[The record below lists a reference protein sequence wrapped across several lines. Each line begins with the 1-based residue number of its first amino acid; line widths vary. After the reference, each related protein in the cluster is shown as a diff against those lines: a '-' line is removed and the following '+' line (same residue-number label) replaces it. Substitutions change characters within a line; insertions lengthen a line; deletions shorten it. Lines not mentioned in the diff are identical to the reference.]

1 MLEILNKTYN
11 FAYEYHKND
20 NSGHDFEHVKRVYA
34 NIENLLNEEPSA
46 DAFICKM
53 AALLHDV
60 DDHKLNTD
68 GNVARRFLESILS
81 DNYLI
86 EKIIKTIEPIS
97 FSKSG
102 VHPVFETLE
111 MKLLSD
117 ADKLD
122 AIGAIGICRAVM
134 YGTSHNRNLF
144 DSEEFPCEENN
155 KKHTINHFFEK
166 LLLLKDAMQTNSGRV
181 EAEKRHKF
189 MISFLQRFFEEYGV
203 DDWNKILENYK
214 K

>member
-86 EKIIKTIEPIS
+86 EKIIKTIEIIFNIASEDFLSVDVRVKATAFNLS
-97 FSKSG
+97 FFSFKCKRFSYSSN
-102 VHPVFETLE
+102 FSLTTLT
-111 MKLLSD
+111 
-117 ADKLD
+117 A
-122 AIGAIGICRAVM
+122 A
-134 YGTSHNRNLF
+134 
-144 DSEEFPCEENN
+144 
-155 KKHTINHFFEK
+155 
-166 LLLLKDAMQTNSGRV
+166 
-181 EAEKRHKF
+181 
-189 MISFLQRFFEEYGV
+189 
-203 DDWNKILENYK
+203 
-214 K
+214 